1 EIFNFY
7 FKIKRPVSEL
17 SDKQMNSDKIVFTE
31 ENGEP
36 YAEYFICCGR
46 FENTYI
52 DDLTFY
58 YVGDN
63 FLIPY
68 ITTKGNISL
77 AYNRETDSPTRIQI
91 DKVKTKRD
99 TMHVEGKLF
108 TRNSVIKGG
117 KVVLKGRENGLEL
130 SANSVY
136 FHHHQEKTN
145 KKYGLNRY
153 TYEVTLNLVNL
164 NQRQILPEDVY

>member
-1 EIFNFY
+1 GVEY
-7 FKIKRPVSEL
+7 
-17 SDKQMNSDKIVFTE
+17 
-31 ENGEP
+31 G
-36 YAEYFICCGR
+36 EYFIRCGR

-58 YVGDN
+58 YEGEN

-77 AYNRETDSPTRIQI
+77 AYNQETGSPTKIQI
-91 DKVKTKRD
+91 DKVKEKRD
-99 TMHVEGKLF
+99 KLHTEGKLF
-108 TRNSVIKGG
+108 TRNSVMNGG
-117 KVVLKGRENGLEL
+117 KIVLKGRENGLEL

-136 FHHHQEKTN
+136 FHHQKERTI

-153 TYEVTLNLVNL
+153 TYTATLNLVNL
-164 NQRQILPEDVY
+164 NQRKILPEDVYDLFLELDLHDH